1 MPTDITPDSLVN
13 HVTRDAGE
21 KAIVFT
27 DKDLPKEG
35 GAHNKAL
42 YLVVGCKGQ
51 NIPLALVDNGS
62 AVNVCPLRTAHCLG
76 LGNDDFQTSTQ
87 GVRAYDNSRRPVL
100 GKINLTIQTGP
111 VARTTEFQIIDIKP
125 TFNLLLGRPWLHD
138 LGGVASTLH
147 QMVKLNHN
155 GVILE
160 IRAPPLDVSCTMVG
174 TAETGFKWKKQSI
187 SSKIMIQHS

>member
-1 MPTDITPDSLVN
+1 M
-13 HVTRDAGE
+13 
-21 KAIVFT
+21 
-27 DKDLPKEG
+27 
-35 GAHNKAL
+35 
-42 YLVVGCKGQ
+42 VGCKGQ

-62 AVNVCPLRTAHCLG
+62 AVNVCPLETAHCLG

-138 LGGVASTLH
+138 LGGVASILH

-174 TAETGFKWKKQSI
+174 TAETGFKWKKQSS